1 MLKERITKIYLHRRM
16 IKDMV
21 VIYFKTK
28 YSGSKLGIWWALL
41 TPLILAYSINFI
53 FTNISKV
60 SIPNFTIFV
69 LAGIMPWIFF
79 TNSLNE
85 VTNAFIANVSILR
98 QAIFPSELV
107 PLSSILANFINF
119 VIRLLVLLPLFILFN
134 PHLVT
139 VIIFILPLLFF
150 QLLFIVGIGFI
161 FSSWNLFFRDLPHL
175 LSIGFII
182 WFWVTPVFYPLEA
195 ISFPFR
201 WICLLNPMT
210 YYVIAYQEIIFQAR
224 MPSLWNM
231 MILSSTS
238 LIFFILGYVFFI
250 KNEAELLKKICTR

>member
-1 MLKERITKIYLHRRM
+1 MLRERIRKLYLHRRV
-16 IKDMV
+16 IWDMV
-21 VIYFKTK
+21 TIYFKTK

-60 SIPNFTIFV
+60 DIPNFTVFV

-85 VTNAFIANVSILR
+85 VTNAFVSNTSILK
-98 QAIFPSELV
+98 QAIFPSELI
-107 PLSSILANFINF
+107 PLSNILANFINF
-119 VIRLLVLLPLFILFN
+119 LISLVVLLPLFIFFKPSLI
-134 PHLVT
+134 T
-139 VIIFILPLLFF
+139 VIIFILPLLLF
-150 QLLFIVGIGFI
+150 QLLLVVGIGFI
-161 FSSWNLFFRDLPHL
+161 FSSWNLFFRDIPHF
-175 LSIGFII
+175 LSIGFMI

-195 ISFPFR
+195 INFPFR
-201 WICLLNPMT
+201 WICLFNPMT
-210 YYVIAYQEIIFQAR
+210 YYVIAYQQIIFQAR
-224 MPSLWNM
+224 VPSLGNLL
-231 MILSSTS
+231 ILSSTS